1 MEYFMANFS
10 TKKRKIKKEK
20 ENDKDTF
27 IKLFKLLKKISKL
40 QEGIN
45 NHGEWNNNNNKY
57 NESNI
62 TIPEDNSILMG
73 NDMYSRIFKNL
84 ITIVK
89 PSNFVANSMGRR
101 CLSKADILLDI
112 DGGEFDEEGLMD
124 NVNLI
129 SILDRNIVEN
139 FIRKQKVYKNGIF
152 DSTTE
157 DTDTGDSSSFKSYCK
172 PTSNSLIFS
181 GYQVIFSIILDL
193 QDQNPN
199 MCIKALQELKR
210 QLECIPFRK
219 LHYTNTGKFKN
230 SNIFQMS
237 DTPSNEIEIM
247 THSMATKLKILRLH
261 YNKTIADL
269 AQNCLLGLSI
279 AYGSI
284 NMIFDIIKSI
294 IINERSTSERL
305 VESGEYFKQQ
315 QQQHHNNDNDY
326 CKVPYNFYQFVL
338 FIQKMSL
345 CCGWNLDRY
354 LDSWHEDTIDNHSLL
369 YQFDIIHKSTKKRNE
384 NKAFSSITSD
394 GTYLYILNYIGLF
407 KVGTGFNETKRG
419 HIYMLNATI
428 YGNENRNLY
437 LFQKNKIEYLLVD
450 DTIVASN
457 DFNFHKTFLLIDK
470 ETLQD
475 LYHIVVKAPAIS
487 TKTTFKD
494 HLYFVDNSMK
504 ESYDDSKLMFTCLDE
519 KSNDLVI
526 EELEINEMFEAI
538 QKNYDNDMKDF
549 YIKQRY
555 KLVYYSFAKINS
567 SSNGNDIEKIKIPNY
582 LFQKEIKN
590 YYEIKDSSNKEII
603 GKVLLT
609 GCGNLWYCGDCQ
621 KFGLQISDTE
631 VDSEIDEDDDG
642 NGIDNDIKN
651 FSNEKKWKKFILSN
665 FFIIENGNEKIKY
678 ISYTHD
684 IPDSMLL
691 TLDNGKILLLGKSIF
706 TIPLIKGNE
715 FINTPTKISSPSHFI
730 PTLYVKEEILL
741 DNDKNQKISTPVRR
755 IRFNYNKKKI
765 IKAILRKEFCF
776 FITETGMSYMIPLPK
791 LGKNNCFIKTTL
803 DSPEVTSL
811 ENVSVKDV
819 VFGKNHA
826 VILDKHGKVWTLGCN
841 DKFQCGKDGKGSD
854 NNMLKNNLTLN
865 DKNLPHPQRSEDHS
879 PVKLSTRNIP
889 INSICRNDNHYFSPD
904 DPPTIC
910 FICNKCSAK
919 GSRCSY
925 SMTHSENTFNK
936 KSGIILK
943 KGDLCK
949 CLTKSNGKVI
959 GVCCRCGICKSCAT
973 NYGTYIREAQ
983 KDPNENKKRKEVDE
997 KVNYEW
1003 ASTLPINEVIIDI
1016 KAGDNHSIILTKDG
1030 SVYTFGSND
1039 YGQLGIENV
1048 EEERKEK
1055 RYFYKVSFGSQKVK
1069 IDQITAGANVSIAKT
1084 DTGILWLW
1092 GLIDKGNKHQNT
1104 PRIIKKK
1111 PTILNDIINE
1121 IVDDDLKSKV
1131 NKILK
1136 NCSCSWL
1143 CMSNDSLILQLRKNL
1158 LQSNFCD
1165 TKLSSS
1171 QLKLNN
1177 CKIITDNNYY
1187 VIMPKK
1193 ISKNQVPKYILL
1205 NKKRQG
1211 TFIQYIP
1218 FSNDLLYPKI
1228 SLSFDTINT
1237 DIIWYYDAI
1246 EMSVKCYKKYL
1257 LKLSGHNIND
1267 YEDRVTKINI
1277 HENML
1282 ISEGLELFN
1291 LPEFII
1297 PDNLSYISSINKLSD
1312 TQIGLIYLK
1321 SILSYTIISSLSH
1334 STYENCYLKE
1344 DRSYDP
1350 ENFKA
1355 CVKNENNANIF
1366 PYPNLTRYIGSKVN
1380 DKNNFKIFKVSR
1392 FTSYSNGWSYYIP
1405 NALTAVEAISF
1416 KSNKVIN
1423 LCGIGLFGGKGNY
1436 KANVRIYKLKGI
1448 KKIEEYENDDEFAEV
1463 LANEEVMYETGVQRF
1478 SSRKEIDIYC
1488 VNLKKPIK
1496 LEKEEWY
1503 TVIVNMTGEPGFCG
1517 KNGKEQ
1523 VKIDSGSGK
1532 EDKNGDI
1539 IITFKNSLAAN
1550 NGTDI
1555 KVGQVPELFIEI
1567 PKGDFHDNDIKN
1579 DSNTILTSPA
1589 LSTLNVVM
1597 AETIIST
1604 MTDEMFNLNTI
1615 ISINID
1621 GISNLL
1627 KIIECTIDTCFDIK
1641 NNSSIYSDNIRN
1653 LSNIDDIK
1661 WNKERSISLCIMGIK
1676 MITYCMKIRYP
1687 KEYFNYKTNN
1697 NLKQKYRYISNPLNI
1712 DFLYT
1717 EIDADIIIRFYQLLT
1732 CILKH
1737 ASKNI
1742 SCSDEGIY
1750 SLAKET
1756 SETFISCGYL
1766 FFSIKEVIMGNLIKC
1781 IIRSDMN
1788 KKIAVENFNYWKLY
1802 SLFKFIYDNKE
1813 DGHIDDLYSFMKFYE
1828 PNFCGNEFGRRS
1840 SGCNVFENTKFG
1852 YDLGQRLITS
1862 IDTIGYGNGT
1872 LLQREIDVTT
1882 DDFDKASKP
1891 INIIKFLFGFAFEKN
1906 TTTTEE
1912 GDNLEEAVGENY
1924 KKIRFKLKSITQK
1937 LLTCTFKKII
1947 KSYSNM
1953 CQQQNIMTSLCRFSK
1968 ISGGKSWEY
1977 LNNIN
1982 IKTGTSNT
1990 NGRKGSLT
1998 GSQERSVDAISFSI
2012 NNSGIIL
2019 YGFSIFTGSLIM
2031 EKKEDIICMFEAELI
2046 EINESE
2052 NKDNHKVLDHITGS
2066 VELLK
2071 SSKTQPWNGE
2081 VIEDGVETFQCHD
2094 IFFSKSISLSPN
2106 MIYTI
2111 KISFY
2116 FSIPL
2121 ITAISLPNCCYITYF
2136 GENGTSTL
2144 QLINGTKITFFTSEL
2159 CNNGTTVNRG
2169 QIPRILYTIREEQ
2182 SRIVDRETTKE
2193 ILRNL
2198 ADIIIGN
2205 VVENTKNL
2213 ILNEKVYLE
2222 SEKSEIKSNDDRN
2235 DSKIMDLNF
2244 MINIINYSH
2253 IFSELDKRN
2262 TLIVL
2267 MNLQNLVKIIGP
2279 ILMEMKCKYY
2289 TSITFPENKIL
2300 LSNYCR
2306 LYNGSN
2312 VCVIESEHPY
2322 KKGSFMAQFV
2332 KLHEMIDYMVLNF
2345 DPDCC
2350 CYSTNDKLSIY
2361 LVKKSLEDNDF
2372 SNINDVIVNGSL
2384 EKNFIKV
2391 CTFYGRGKNFEKS
2404 NGNWPIEFITLPG
2417 RKLLFIFESI
2427 GGDDKNLLTNEEE
2440 NIFCWGFKCTV
2451 TGYRNFINENK
2462 YYGDWN
2468 EMNMIER
2475 LETLEKELVHI
2486 TSDGCRLLMLNQNKK
2501 NLNHG
2506 MIGWCEENERGK
2518 NFYNFISKHENIL
2531 KKGLFIDVKLQIK
2544 NVIEDGIVEDM
2555 DIDDIYNEEDDLLTK
2570 MGNENSVEKTFF
2582 NDFIEDKH
2590 FSKGSIFLRDI
2601 LFEGNK
2607 SDEIGSDKY
2616 GNIMAHVDSFDNL
2629 LTEFIDL
2636 RTSELEIYLPGKDED
2651 DCDTN
2656 NGNLESLQE
2665 QVLVGQKIII
2675 RLVLK
2680 DQNGKILRNIDNLKK
2695 CFIEIRES
2703 IGEVMNSNIQYSNVV
2718 PPYISNINS
2727 YDSFEECYEGKK
2739 RAQLFSLIA
2748 SHPYKPSIAMKSKYI
2763 AMTINPIFQD
2773 YSFEEIRWSYITG
2786 MKKVTKERY
2795 EFIYDN
2801 ETNSRIV
2808 EWIPKKKGIY
2818 KILAYLED
2826 KQFLVNR
2833 NVSVNVEDSERSDIK
2848 GKKSILSVT
2857 ANSKEKQLKAS
2868 WDYNSHNSGVRIR
2881 HAPSLQSYTIGV
2893 VAHTTRFNF
2902 IDIIDNKDGIWLK
2915 VNINEDGLKNFL
2927 FNKNE
2932 ICLPDKEW
2940 QYGYLLQYNKILNIE
2955 LIKRE
2960 DLLSNDRG
2968 RSPFE
2973 VEIPH
2978 LSNEMK
2984 EHTSSVNNF
2993 SQEFKNDCSS
3003 SWNFKEK
3010 LIKSNKIIY
3019 NDKRILL
3026 TPYVFKSCRALFAT
3040 YLWHTNKTNKIINI
3054 IEVWN
3059 EENKNNK
3066 NDDFVHEIKN
3076 LWKKIIKEV
3085 LKYLENQRY
3094 IMSSIESMKA
3104 SIPESDFLYHNNYKV
3119 YETPVKDSTMKNNG
3133 NTIAPPLSPLGNL
3146 NIPPLSVFKGT
3157 QIHGILNMGHCELCN
3172 KYFDKPVTSHMKLLH
3187 PGCGAPSGGKGYNS
3201 AGNYTSGWSGSCGEG
3216 APGNYAWYILCLK
3229 CRDKYLNTEVV
3240 NINKNTFSYGTGMV
3254 EEIGDKNSSNETD
3267 ETTIEDKLEEDVIRK
3282 AIFLLK
3288 LNPYIN
3294 ENSCVKKNFHQTKVD
3309 EYDDEVFDKIDHSD
3323 SEILH
3328 SILKRKSSLKKKHY
3342 SGSDLVINNQ
3352 NTNAISDPGPSK
3364 FSCNLIEDNIDE
3376 LKIDDNKKLKVNTIL
3391 KGKKEGYK
3399 RTARSQGNYQEYED
3413 INRET
3418 YSFFETS
3425 NSPKIIDIRK
3435 VEHEIFSFVF
3445 DNTPTIDLNLIK
3457 NHLKNCIKT
3466 SFLLSFTYQTFLN
3479 LIRIVSSEESIEDIL
3494 FSHIETLTIFSNN
3507 MYNYISTTQKKSY
3520 SFFKNL
3526 KILPHPG
3533 KICLLSGEELV
3544 KEVVEDFHN
3553 FIISLSLI
3561 IKAEDEVKE
3570 VQDMTIIERDK
3581 FRQLKNLCLKNW
3593 NFQYTRFDKDILK
3606 ELCCIVKILSSIMS
3620 SPPSKEGKRIFLMKL
3635 KEIQDPS
3642 YNLWSYP
3649 TSGECEVNKFI
3660 NITKKLKFDS
3670 SSNTEILNAIMED
3683 NLETFW
3689 ESSEDNKNKERYI
3702 EVEFGNLAILKHREK
3717 SSSASSNTI
3726 REVPEIITVYID
3738 NSIDD
3743 KNFYINEVVFK
3754 AYTFNSDYGYEGNK
3768 IDGNCEF
3775 LVLKDVKLKKNFKGW
3790 VNCYLGKIKYDLK
3803 KIRVT
3808 LRSPNSLVRLRR
3820 LIILAGEDDVM
3831 ERKYNFPEKE
3841 DEYISRS
3848 FSIPNSSSVDTFS
3861 DEEQSS
3867 TNNTPK
3873 VESDAFILFKA
3884 ITGQVFEENLNDTVD
3899 EGCCEDEK
3907 RFDDTKIVNAKSGS
3921 GTKLRNQ
3928 ILDYLFSKNHLE
3940 PIKGY
3945 VSIQI
3950 MKALQKEISLLKDS
3964 KKKKVLKIKNEYDGI
3979 GKNQLNSKYKY
3990 ALNLVSIIEKLCSH
4004 NFEDIYDGPEFKSHD
4019 LLTSIEK
4026 IPVEVKALKT
4036 DVILLFSELLE
4047 VVSDN
4052 ITTAKSVLN
4061 SIDKTIKIINMSE
4074 KKNFINEDVGRKVI
4088 KNMLNIV
4095 VNGAEV
4101 GVRIKGQRNMEM
4113 FGYENGEIIVK
4124 SDHKSGF
4131 DGIQNDNNNEDKD
4144 IEFIIKNWL
4153 EKVSTSDIDSEY
4165 GNWSIFIKDEI
4176 CYNIIEAVN
4185 YCLGMKK
4192 SIHNDDKIL
4201 SGDECYHNVYTNN
4214 LSSLLMYNNQNI
4226 TNYIKLIEKPI
4237 FWMALTS
4244 LSLLTNKQWLDLSTF
4259 QNNTSKSIH
4268 QKSPISGIQDIKELP
4283 FCENHDDYET
4293 RASLICYDCNEMK
4306 LCKTCF
4312 KTLHLSKKKREH
4324 SVSTLLSTNLDDDS
4338 NNLDECQRNSN
4349 RVNVEVHEGSIRLKI
4364 ENKFL
4369 LLVNNRRLKG
4379 ILELHDIK
4387 NSLTNDIENNIYN
4400 DNYIHRALNRLKV
4413 LNNPILYN
4421 FCRFCESPLQT
4432 EIEKINGVCY
4442 QSECEK
4448 YKESVCKK
4456 VHPNCGHFCN
4466 GTIDEKECLPCL
4478 KCPQNL
4484 DKLDNNIKD
4493 KINQDSDD
4501 LCSICYTDKLG
4512 SAPCIQVNCGHIF
4525 HYHCL
4530 MTVLENKW
4538 NGPRISFR
4546 FMKCPLCLSN
4556 LEHKDKESK
4565 FEKIM
4570 ESYRILYE
4578 DVKKKSLMR
4587 YKYYCNIGTPK
4598 QYLIDIEDQEND
4610 DVLVEEALQ
4619 KFMYCLCYKCGK
4631 AYYGGD
4637 VNCHQVLLQEDD
4649 GNQHKI
4655 TFKPEELICGGC
4667 SNVAGG
4673 GSCTKHGTEYIEYK
4687 CRFCCSVA
4695 VYFCFGTTHFCQICH
4710 SDFQRLM
4717 ILKGD
4722 ELPSCPVGPK
4732 ATPIIIDGEIKDKKD
4747 VCPLKINHPETGV
4760 EFSLGCGA
4768 CRNIREF

>member
-1 MEYFMANFS
+1 MEYFMANFD
-10 TKKRKIKKEK
+10 TKKRNVKKEK
-20 ENDKDTF
+20 NNDRDVF
-27 IKLFKLLKKISKL
+27 DKLYKLLKKTSTF
-40 QEGIN
+40 QETSIN
-45 NHGEWNNNNNKY
+45 SNGEWNNNNNKY
-57 NESNI
+57 NNSNN
-62 TIPEDNSILMG
+62 TTPEYSILTS
-73 NDMYSRIFKNL
+73 NEMYTKIFKNL
-84 ITIVK
+84 VTTVK
-89 PSNFVANSMGRR
+89 PSNFVANSMARN
-101 CLSKADILLDI
+101 CISKADVLFDI
-112 DGGEFDEEGLMD
+112 DGDEFDEEHLMD

-152 DSTTE
+152 DSTIE
-157 DTDTGDSSSFKSYCK
+157 DTDTGDSSSFRSFTK
-172 PTSNSLIFS
+172 PSSNNLIFS

-193 QDQNPN
+193 QDQNPH

-230 SNIFQMS
+230 NNIFQMA
-237 DTPSNEIEIM
+237 DTPSNEIEVM
-247 THSMATKLKILRLH
+247 THSMTTKLKILRLH

-284 NMIFDIIKSI
+284 NMIFDIITSI

-305 VESGEYFKQQ
+305 VESGEFFKQQ
-315 QQQHHNNDNDY
+315 QIFCNDDY
-326 CKVPYNFYQFVL
+326 CRVPYNFYQFVL

-345 CCGWNLDRY
+345 SCGWNLDRY
-354 LDSWHEDTIDNHSLL
+354 LDLWYEDTIDNHSLL
-369 YQFDIIHKSTKKRNE
+369 CQFNIKFKSTLKKNE
-384 NKAFSSITSD
+384 NKLFSSITSD
-394 GTYLYILNYIGLF
+394 GTYLYILNNNGLF
-407 KVGTGFNETKRG
+407 KIGTGFNETKRG
-419 HIYMLNATI
+419 HIYMSNVTI
-428 YGNENRNLY
+428 YGSENRNLY
-437 LFQKNKIEYLLVD
+437 LFQKNKHEYLLID
-450 DTIVASN
+450 NTLITSS

-470 ETLQD
+470 GTLQD

-494 HLYFVDNSMK
+494 HIYFVDNSKK
-504 ESYDDSKLMFTCLDE
+504 ENYDDSKLMFTCLDE

-538 QKNYDNDMKDF
+538 QKNSDNDEK
-549 YIKQRY
+549 YCYSKQRY
-555 KLVYYSFAKINS
+555 QLVYYSFVKINS
-567 SSNGNDIEKIKIPNY
+567 SSDGNDIKKIKIPKY
-582 LFQKEIKN
+582 LFQRNIKN

-609 GCGNLWYCGDCQ
+609 NCGNLWYYGDCQ
-621 KFGLQISDTE
+621 KFGLQNNGTE
-631 VDSEIDEDDDG
+631 IDSEIDDDDDDE
-642 NGIDNDIKN
+642 NLDDDNEN
-651 FSNEKKWKKFILSN
+651 LSNERKWKRFTLSN
-665 FFIIENGNEKIKY
+665 FFIIDNDNEKIKY

-691 TLDNGKILLLGKSIF
+691 TLDNGKVLLLGKSIF
-706 TIPLIKGNE
+706 TLPLIKGNE
-715 FINTPTKISSPSHFI
+715 FINTPTKISSPNNFI
-730 PTLYVKEEILL
+730 PSLYVKEEILL
-741 DNDKNQKISTPVRR
+741 DNDKNQKTSIPVRR

-765 IKAILRKEFCF
+765 VKAILKKEFCF
-776 FITETGMSYMIPLPK
+776 FISETGMSYMIPLPK
-791 LGKNNCFIKTTL
+791 LGKNNCFIKTIP
-803 DSPEVTSL
+803 DSPEVASL
-811 ENVSVKDV
+811 ENISVKDI
-819 VFGKNHA
+819 VFGKSHG
-826 VILDKHGKVWTLGCN
+826 VVLDKHGKVWTLGFN
-841 DKFQCGKDGKGSD
+841 DKFQCGRDGKNND
-854 NNMLKNNLTLN
+854 NNMTNFLFN
-865 DKNLPHPQRSEDHS
+865 DKILNLSPRNEEHS
-879 PVKLSTRNIP
+879 PVRISTKNIP
-889 INSICRNDNHYFSPD
+889 INSLCRNDNHYFSPD

-910 FICNKCSAK
+910 LICNKCSAR
-919 GSRCSY
+919 GNRCSY
-925 SMTHSENTFNK
+925 AMTHSEVTYNK
-936 KSGIILK
+936 KSGIGLK

-959 GVCCRCGICKSCAT
+959 GVCCRCGICKGCAT
-973 NYGTYIREAQ
+973 NYSTYIRDAH
-983 KDPNENKKRKEVDE
+983 KNPNETKKRKEIDD
-997 KVNYEW
+997 KINYEW
-1003 ASTLPINEVIIDI
+1003 ALQLPINEIIIDI

-1039 YGQLGIENV
+1039 YGQLGIENI
-1048 EEERKEK
+1048 ENERKEK
-1055 RYFYKVSFGSQKVK
+1055 KYFYKVSFGDKKVK
-1069 IDQITAGANVSIAKT
+1069 IDQIIAGPNISIAKT
-1084 DTGILWLW
+1084 DTGVLWFW
-1092 GLIDKGNKHQNT
+1092 GLIEKGCKNKNKL
-1104 PRIIKKK
+1104 RIIKTK
-1111 PTILNDIINE
+1111 PTLLSDIINE
-1121 IVDDDLKSKV
+1121 IIDDDLKTKSD
-1131 NKILK
+1131 KILK

-1143 CMSNDSLILQLRKNL
+1143 CMSNNSLILQLRKNL

-1165 TKLSSS
+1165 TKSNNN

-1177 CKIITDNNYY
+1177 CKIIADNDYY

-1193 ISKNQVPKYILL
+1193 VTKNQVPKYILL

-1211 TFIQYIP
+1211 TFTQYIP
-1218 FSNDLLYPKI
+1218 FNDNLLYPKTSI
-1228 SLSFDTINT
+1228 SFDTINT
-1237 DIIWYYDAI
+1237 DIIWCYDSI
-1246 EMSVKCYKKYL
+1246 DMSIKCYKKYL
-1257 LKLSGHNIND
+1257 LKLYHHQIND
-1267 YEDRVTKINI
+1267 YEDKITKLNI
-1277 HENML
+1277 HENIL
-1282 ISEGLELFN
+1282 VSEALELLN
-1291 LPEFII
+1291 LPEYII
-1297 PDNLSYISSINKLSD
+1297 PDNLSYITSINKLSD

-1355 CVKNENNANIF
+1355 CIKNENNANIF
-1366 PYPNLTRYIGSKVN
+1366 PYPNLTRYVGSKVN

-1416 KSNKVIN
+1416 KSNKIIN

-1448 KKIEEYENDDEFAEV
+1448 KKIEEFGNDDEFAEI

-1478 SSRKEIDIYC
+1478 SSRREIDIYC

-1496 LEKEEWY
+1496 LEREEWY
-1503 TVIVNMTGEPGFCG
+1503 TVVVNMTGEPGFCG
-1517 KNGKEQ
+1517 KNGKEK
-1523 VKIDSGSGK
+1523 VRIDSGTGK
-1532 EDKNGDI
+1532 EEKNGDI

-1567 PKGDFHDNDIKN
+1567 PKKDFHDNDYKGET
-1579 DSNTILTSPA
+1579 NTILTSPA

-1604 MTDEMFNLNTI
+1604 MTDEMYNLNTLI
-1615 ISINID
+1615 TINTD

-1627 KIIECTIDTCFDIK
+1627 KIIECTIDTCFGFK
-1641 NNSSIYSDNIRN
+1641 NDLTIYDDNIESLTN
-1653 LSNIDDIK
+1653 SDDIK

-1676 MITYCMKIRYP
+1676 MLTYCMKLRYP
-1687 KEYFNYKTNN
+1687 KEYFNYKTNG
-1697 NLKQKYRYISNPLNI
+1697 NLKHKYRYISNPLNI

-1717 EIDADIIIRFYQLLT
+1717 EADADIIIRFYQLLT
-1732 CILKH
+1732 CILKQ

-1742 SCSDEGIY
+1742 SCNDKGIY
-1750 SLAKET
+1750 SLAKQT
-1756 SETFISCGYL
+1756 SETFIFCGYL

-1788 KKIAVENFNYWKLY
+1788 KKISVENFNYWKLY

-1891 INIIKFLFGFAFEKN
+1891 VNIIKFLFGFAFEKN
-1906 TTTTEE
+1906 SNKRDDDE
-1912 GDNLEEAVGENY
+1912 NIGENY
-1924 KKIRFKLKSITQK
+1924 KKIRFKLKDITQK

-1953 CQQQNIMTSLCRFSK
+1953 CQQQNIMASLCRFSK

-1998 GSQERSVDAISFSI
+1998 GIQERSVDAISFSI
-2012 NNSGIIL
+2012 NNSGVIL

-2046 EINESE
+2046 EINENESKE
-2052 NKDNHKVLDHITGS
+2052 NHKILDHVTGS

-2081 VIEDGVETFQCHD
+2081 ATEDGVDAFQCHD
-2094 IFFSKSISLSPN
+2094 IFFSKSILLSPN
-2106 MIYTI
+2106 MVYTI

-2159 CNNGTTVNRG
+2159 CNNGTTVSRG
-2169 QIPRILYTIREEQ
+2169 QVPRILYTIREEQ

-2213 ILNEKVYLE
+2213 IVNEKVIHE
-2222 SEKSEIKSNDDRN
+2222 NENQEIKSNDNRN

-2262 TLIVL
+2262 TSIIL
-2267 MNLQNLVKIIGP
+2267 MNLQSLIKIIGP

-2289 TSITFPENKIL
+2289 SFTNFPENKIL

-2306 LYNGSN
+2306 LYNGTN
-2312 VCVIESEHPY
+2312 ICTIESDHPY
-2322 KKGSFMAQFV
+2322 KRGSFVAQFV
-2332 KLHEMIDYMVLNF
+2332 KLHEKVDYMTLLF

-2350 CYSTNDKLSIY
+2350 SYSTNDKLSIF
-2361 LVKKSLEDNDF
+2361 LVKDNLDEKDF
-2372 SNINDVIVNGSL
+2372 TNINDVVVNGNL
-2384 EKNFIKV
+2384 EKNFIKI
-2391 CTFYGRGKNFEKS
+2391 CTFSGRGKKFEKNS
-2404 NGNWPIEFITLPG
+2404 GNWPIEFITLPG
-2417 RKLLFIFESI
+2417 KKLLFIFESVSSD
-2427 GGDDKNLLTNEEE
+2427 GKNLLTNEEE
-2440 NIFCWGFKCTV
+2440 NTFCWGFKCTV
-2451 TGYRNFINENK
+2451 TGYKNFVNENK
-2462 YYGDWN
+2462 YFGVWN

-2475 LETLEKELVHI
+2475 LEILEKELVHI
-2486 TSDGCRLLMLNQNKK
+2486 ISDGCRLLMLNQNKK

-2531 KKGLFIDVKLQIK
+2531 KKGLFIDVKLHIK
-2544 NVIEDGIVEDM
+2544 DIIEDGIIEDM
-2555 DIDDIYNEEDDLLTK
+2555 DIDDIYDEEDDLLTR
-2570 MGNENSVEKTFF
+2570 MGNGHTIERSFF
-2582 NDFIEDKH
+2582 NDFIEDKL

-2601 LFEGNK
+2601 LFESNEN
-2607 SDEIGSDKY
+2607 DEIGSDRY

-2636 RTSELEIYLPGKDED
+2636 RTSEIEVHLLGKDED

-2656 NGNLESLQE
+2656 NGNLESIQE
-2665 QVLVGQKIII
+2665 QVLVGQKIIL
-2675 RLVLK
+2675 RLILK
-2680 DQNGKILRNIDNLKK
+2680 DQHGKILRNVDNLKK

-2703 IGEVMNSNIQYSNVV
+2703 IGEIMTSNIQYSNVI
-2718 PPYISNINS
+2718 PPYISNINN
-2727 YDSFEECYEGKK
+2727 YDSFEECYEGRK

-2748 SHPYKPSIAMKSKYI
+2748 AHPYKPSIAMKSKYI

-2773 YSFEEIRWSYITG
+2773 YSFEEIRWSYMTG
-2786 MKKVTKERY
+2786 MKKVTKEKY

-2826 KQFLVNR
+2826 KQFLINQ
-2833 NVSVNVEDSERSDIK
+2833 NVSLNVEDVERLRIK
-2848 GKKSILSVT
+2848 GKKTILSFTTVT
-2857 ANSKEKQLKAS
+2857 KEKSLKAS
-2868 WDYNSHNSGVRIR
+2868 WDYNPYNSGVRIR

-2893 VAHTTRFNF
+2893 IVHTTRFNF

-2927 FNKNE
+2927 FNKTE
-2932 ICLPDKEW
+2932 IGLPDKDW
-2940 QYGYLLQYNKILNIE
+2940 QYGYVLQYSKTLNVE

-2960 DLLSNDRG
+2960 DLLLNERG
-2968 RSPFE
+2968 KSPFE
-2973 VEIPH
+2973 VEISH
-2978 LSNEMK
+2978 ISNDIKELSTNI
-2984 EHTSSVNNF
+2984 NNF
-2993 SQEFKNDCSS
+2993 ESKQDYGSN
-3003 SWNFKEK
+3003 WNNKEEH
-3010 LIKSNKIIY
+3010 IRSTKIIY
-3019 NDKRILL
+3019 NDKKILL
-3026 TPYVFKSCRALFAT
+3026 TPFVFKSCRALFAS
-3040 YLWHTNKTNKIINI
+3040 YLWHTNKSKKIVNVIDRLTGGNND
-3054 IEVWN
+3054 N
-3059 EENKNNK
+3059 E
-3066 NDDFVHEIKN
+3066 NDDFIHELKN

-3094 IMSSIESMKA
+3094 IMSSIESMRA
-3104 SIPESDFLYHNNYKV
+3104 SIPDSDLLYHNNYKI
-3119 YETPVKDSTMKNNG
+3119 YETPTKDLTTKNNG
-3133 NTIAPPLSPLGNL
+3133 NTIALSLSPVGNP
-3146 NIPPLSVFKGT
+3146 NVPPSALFKGT
-3157 QIHGILNMGHCELCN
+3157 PVHVSSNMGHCELCS
-3172 KYFDKPVTSHMKLLH
+3172 KYFDKPVTSHMKTSH

-3216 APGNYAWYILCLK
+3216 APSNCAWYILCLK
-3229 CRDKYLNTEVV
+3229 CRDKYMNTDVTVV
-3240 NINKNTFSYGTGMV
+3240 NKNSFSYGTGAV
-3254 EEIGDKNSSNETD
+3254 EDISDKNSSDETD
-3267 ETTIEDKLEEDVIRK
+3267 ETFIEDKLEEDIIKK

-3294 ENSCVKKNFHQTKVD
+3294 ENNNIKKNFHQTKVED
-3309 EYDDEVFDKIDHSD
+3309 YDDEVFKTIDQSD
-3323 SEILH
+3323 PEILH
-3328 SILKRKSSLKKKHY
+3328 SILKRKSSLRKKHY
-3342 SGSDLVINNQ
+3342 SGSDLIIGNQ
-3352 NTNAISDPGPSK
+3352 NTSAISDPGPSK
-3364 FSCNLIEDNIDE
+3364 FSINL
-3376 LKIDDNKKLKVNTIL
+3376 IDDNIEDMKKDDIKKLKVNKNLNTN
-3391 KGKKEGYK
+3391 KEIYK

-3413 INRET
+3413 LGRES
-3418 YSFFETS
+3418 YSFFDTPN
-3425 NSPKIIDIRK
+3425 NSKIIDVRK
-3435 VEHEIFSFVF
+3435 IEHELFSFVF
-3445 DNTPTIDLNLIK
+3445 DNTPTVDLNLIK

-3507 MYNYISTTQKKSY
+3507 MYNYISTRQKKSY

-3533 KICLLSGEELV
+3533 KICLLSGEDLV

-3553 FIISLSLI
+3553 FIVSLSLI

-3570 VQDMTIIERDK
+3570 VQDMTIIEIDK
-3581 FRQLKNLCLKNW
+3581 FRRLKNLCLKNW

-3606 ELCCIVKILSSIMS
+3606 ELCCIVKILGSIMS
-3620 SPPSKEGKRIFLMKL
+3620 SGSPKEGKKMFLMKL

-3642 YNLWSYP
+3642 LSLWSS
-3649 TSGECEVNKFI
+3649 TGCGESEVNKFI

-3702 EVEFGNLAILKHREK
+3702 EVEFGNLAILKHKEK
-3717 SSSASSNTI
+3717 SSNTSSNTI
-3726 REVPEIITVYID
+3726 REVPEIVAVYID

-3754 AYTFNSDYGYEGNK
+3754 AYTFNLECCYEDNK
-3768 IDGNCEF
+3768 VDGNCEF
-3775 LVLKDVKLKKNFKGW
+3775 VVLKDIKLKKNFKGW
-3790 VNCYLGKIKYDLK
+3790 VNCYLGKIRYDLK

-3808 LRSPNSLVRLRR
+3808 LRSPNQLVRLRR
-3820 LIILAGEDDVM
+3820 LIILAGEDNVM
-3831 ERKYNFPEKE
+3831 ERKIDYQERGEKN
-3841 DEYISRS
+3841 ISKS
-3848 FSIPNSSSVDTFS
+3848 FSFPDSTLEDTSS

-3884 ITGQVFEENLNDTVD
+3884 ITGQVFEENLNDSVD
-3899 EGCCEDEK
+3899 GGCCEDEK
-3907 RFDDTKIVNAKSGS
+3907 RYDDTKVVNVKDGN

-3945 VSIQI
+3945 VSVQI
-3950 MKALQKEISLLKDS
+3950 TKALQKEISILKES
-3964 KKKKVLKIKNEYDGI
+3964 KKKRIPKIKNEYDGI
-3979 GKNQLNSKYKY
+3979 INKNQLNSKYKY

-4036 DVILLFSELLE
+4036 DVLVLFSELLE
-4047 VVSDN
+4047 VVSDD
-4052 ITTAKSVLN
+4052 ITTAKSVLDG
-4061 SIDKTIKIINMSE
+4061 IDKTIKMINISE
-4074 KKNFINEDVGRKVI
+4074 KKNFVCEDVGRKVI

-4101 GVRIKGQRNMEM
+4101 GVRVKGQRSMEM
-4113 FGYENGEIIVK
+4113 FGYEDGEVIVK
-4124 SDHKSGF
+4124 GDNKPGF
-4131 DGIQNDNNNEDKD
+4131 DGIQNDNSNENID
-4144 IEFIIKNWL
+4144 IEFIIKRWL
-4153 EKVSTSDIDSEY
+4153 EKVITNDVDGEY
-4165 GNWSIFIKDEI
+4165 GNWPIFIKDEI
-4176 CYNIIEAVN
+4176 CYNIIEAIN
-4185 YCLGMKK
+4185 YCLGIKK
-4192 SIHNDDKIL
+4192 SFNKEDKIL
-4201 SGDECYHNVYTNN
+4201 LIDECYSDTNTNN
-4214 LSSLLMYNNQNI
+4214 LSSILLYNQNI

-4244 LSLLTNKQWLDLSTF
+4244 LSLLTNKQWLDLSIF
-4259 QNNTSKSIH
+4259 QNNISKSTYS
-4268 QKSPISGIQDIKELP
+4268 KSPVEGIQDIKELP

-4293 RASLICYDCNEMK
+4293 RASLICYDCDEMK

-4312 KTLHLSKKKREH
+4312 KTLHLSKKKRGH
-4324 SVSTLLSTNLDDDS
+4324 SVLTLPSINLEDDT
-4338 NNLDECQRNSN
+4338 NNLDESQKCSN
-4349 RVNVEVHEGSIRLKI
+4349 KVSVEVHEGSIRLKI

-4369 LLVNNRRLKG
+4369 LLVNNKRLKG

-4387 NSLTNDIENNIYN
+4387 NNVDNDIESNIHN
-4400 DNYIHRALNRLKV
+4400 ENGIHRALNRLK
-4413 LNNPILYN
+4413 LFDNPILYKI
-4421 FCRFCESPLQT
+4421 CRFCEGPLQT
-4432 EIEKINGVCY
+4432 EVEKLNGVCY

-4448 YKESVCKK
+4448 YKGNVCKK
-4456 VHPNCGHFCN
+4456 VHSNCGHFCN
-4466 GTIDEKECLPCL
+4466 GIIGEKECLPCL
-4478 KCPQNL
+4478 KCPQIFIEF
-4484 DKLDNNIKD
+4484 DNNIKG

-4512 SAPCIQVNCGHIF
+4512 SAPCIQVTCGHIF

-4570 ESYRILYE
+4570 NDYRILYE

-4598 QYLIDIEDQEND
+4598 QYLIDIEDQDND

-4655 TFKPEELICGGC
+4655 IFKPEELICGGC

-4722 ELPSCPVGPK
+4722 ELPNCPVGPK
-4732 ATPIIIDGEIKDKKD
+4732 ATPIVIEGEIKDKKD
-4747 VCPLKINHPETGV
+4747 VCPLKINHPDTGI